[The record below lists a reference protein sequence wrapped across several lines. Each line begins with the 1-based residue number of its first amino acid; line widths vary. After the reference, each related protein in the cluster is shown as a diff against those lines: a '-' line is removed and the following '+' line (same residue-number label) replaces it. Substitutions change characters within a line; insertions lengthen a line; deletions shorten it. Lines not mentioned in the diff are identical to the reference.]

1 MSRSNWKGPFLD
13 KFLVSQ
19 KKQKNLTK
27 IWSRRSVISSQ
38 MLGKTVLVHNGKD
51 FKRILIT
58 REKLGFKYG
67 EFAFTRQTKKLQ
79 KNRLLTYGSKI

>member
-1 MSRSNWKGPFLD
+1 MSRSIWKGPFLD
-13 KFLVSQ
+13 KFLVFQ

-67 EFAFTRQTKKLQ
+67 EFAFTRKTKKIV
-79 KNRLLTYGSKI
+79 KNK